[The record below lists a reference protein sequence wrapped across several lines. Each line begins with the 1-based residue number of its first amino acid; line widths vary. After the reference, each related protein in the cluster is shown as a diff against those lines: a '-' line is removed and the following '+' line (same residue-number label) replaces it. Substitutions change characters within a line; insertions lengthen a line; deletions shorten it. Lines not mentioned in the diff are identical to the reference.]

1 MIFSEGVRFRTVS
14 RLACVCA
21 IGGTLLAFQRAF
33 RKLNGI
39 EYRMGEIP
47 VPPDFKDPQSGP
59 SPELMFPPGPPNGYR
74 GRDLD
79 WHTGISLWSHDFP
92 RAACIFC
99 QGDISY
105 YR

>member
-21 IGGTLLAFQRAF
+21 IGGTLVGVPAGLSRA
-33 RKLNGI
+33 
-39 EYRMGEIP
+39 EWHQYRMGEIP

-79 WHTGISLWSHDFP
+79 WHTGTSLWSHVF
-92 RAACIFC
+92 RAPTV
-99 QGDISY
+99 IS
-105 YR
+105 RSRSGA

>member
-14 RLACVCA
+14 RLPCVCA
-21 IGGTLLAFQRAF
+21 IGGTLSAFQRAL

-47 VPPDFKDPQSGP
+47 VPADFKDPQTGP

-79 WHTGISLWSHDFP
+79 WHTAFRFGATTF
-92 RAACIFC
+92 RAPTATSRSRS
-99 QGDISY
+99 GA
-105 YR
+105 